1 MYLCP
6 NIDSGIGLPDVF
18 SVYLGIGSP
27 DIFSVLI
34 LIQESAHL
42 MVQCPN
48 IDFGIGSPDG

>member
-1 MYLCP
+1 MG
-6 NIDSGIGLPDVF
+6 SPDVF
-18 SVYLGIGSP
+18 SVDLGIGSP